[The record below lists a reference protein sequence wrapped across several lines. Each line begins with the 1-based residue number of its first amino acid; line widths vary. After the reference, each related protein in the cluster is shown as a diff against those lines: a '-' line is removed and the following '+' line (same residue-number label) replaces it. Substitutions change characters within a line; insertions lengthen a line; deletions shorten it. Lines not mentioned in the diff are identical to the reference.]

1 MGKRLIRIF
10 SKDILTREKELTATE
25 LNVVLKNKSTIH
37 GTFVGIQ
44 GGIFTFND
52 MQLRKHKLN
61 MEDIEEVI
69 FDREAAY

>member
-10 SKDILTREKELTATE
+10 SKDIPTRAKELTATE

-37 GTFVGIQ
+37 GTFVGLQ
-44 GGIFTFND
+44 GSVFILTD
-52 MQLRKHKLN
+52 MQLRKHKLPLA
-61 MEDIEEVI
+61 DIEEVI